1 MVCSEVVINVSLCD
15 NSECELGL
23 NPAFVTRNL
32 QMSSVVMSGFV
43 VVVEQVLQ
51 SLRVFR
57 PYLRDGSWCTDGN
70 FLLHSMH
77 SSQYIS
83 FSARVVLI
91 GL

>member
-1 MVCSEVVINVSLCD
+1 M
-15 NSECELGL
+15 CELGL

-51 SLRVFR
+51 SLRFFR

-77 SSQYIS
+77 SSQYIY